1 MENNLVVSLM
11 LHLEFLKVGA
21 NLANVVLLEDYRECQ
36 NVDGILGINACK
48 AVIPALISKH
58 QVVAKRS
65 RCRVDHGFADT
76 RS

>member
-1 MENNLVVSLM
+1 MENNLVVFPM

-21 NLANVVLLEDYRECQ
+21 NLLNVVLLEDYRECQ
-36 NVDGILGINACK
+36 NKDGILAINACK
-48 AVIPALISKH
+48 AVIAALIIKH
-58 QVVAKRS
+58 EVVAKWS